1 MSTITTKGASLV
13 TKASAGIEKAVQFDF
28 QTMGAPE
35 RYRLLLATVLPRPI
49 AWVTTRDAAGAI
61 NAAPFSFFN
70 VFSSDPATVGIGI
83 GSKGPAEPKDTR
95 ANIRSNEQFV
105 VNLVPF
111 ALAEQMRVTSI
122 AFPRG
127 VEEPKQAGL
136 SLAPAMRVDVPRIT
150 EAPVSMECIV
160 MQEIVLGSFGL
171 VLGKIVMVHVKDEAV
186 TNAARQ
192 HVDAVQLD
200 LIGRMEG
207 GWYTRTRERFEMPAI
222 ALEDWE
228 GKP

>member
-1 MSTITTKGASLV
+1 
-13 TKASAGIEKAVQFDF
+13 
-28 QTMGAPE
+28 
-35 RYRLLLATVLPRPI
+35 
-49 AWVTTRDAAGAI
+49 VTTRDAAGAI

-70 VFSSDPATVGIGI
+70 VFGSDPATVGIGI
-83 GSKGPAEPKDTR
+83 GSKGPGEPKDTR
-95 ANIRSNEQFV
+95 ANIRTNEQFV

-127 VEEPKQAGL
+127 VEEPKEASL
-136 SLAPAMRVDVPRIT
+136 SLVTSMRVEVPRIAK
-150 EAPVSMECIV
+150 APVSMECTF
-160 MQEIVLGSFGL
+160 MQEIALGSFSL
-171 VLGKIVMVHVKDEAV
+171 VLGRILMVHVKDDAV

-192 HVDAVQLD
+192 HVDAEKLD

-222 ALEDWE
+222 ALEDWR